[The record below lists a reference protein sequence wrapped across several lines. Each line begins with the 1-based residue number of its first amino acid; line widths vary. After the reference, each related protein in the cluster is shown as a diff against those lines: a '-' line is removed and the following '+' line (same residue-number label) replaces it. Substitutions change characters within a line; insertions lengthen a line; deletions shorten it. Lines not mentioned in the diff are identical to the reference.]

1 MAMLITMNKGKY
13 TNKDAVENV
22 IRYITRTRA
31 MEDRADE
38 LIAWGGWGIGIYQTP
53 ELVIE
58 QFCRLQKNHRIEKR
72 GSRIFHEVLG
82 ITEKELGR
90 LGHDYSRVY
99 QVAVNCAQYY
109 FAMGHQVVFA
119 IHNAK
124 DGCLERNKGV
134 HIHFVVNTINF
145 ATGNKWH
152 SNLREN
158 WARNR
163 TFDDIIRRFMDPDPL
178 ESELPF

>member
-1 MAMLITMNKGKY
+1 MAMLITMNKGNY
-13 TNKDAVENV
+13 TNGDAVENV
-22 IRYITRTRA
+22 VRYVTRTRLR
-31 MEDRADE
+31 EERAAE
-38 LIAWGGWGIGIYQTP
+38 LITWGGWGVGVYQTP

-58 QFCRLQKNHRIEKR
+58 QFCRLQKIHRIETR

-82 ITEKELGR
+82 ITKEEFDKLGC
-90 LGHDYSRVY
+90 DYGRIY
-99 QVAVNCAQYY
+99 QVAVECAKYY
-109 FAMGHQVVFA
+109 YSMGYQVVFA

-124 DGCLERNKGV
+124 DGCLERNKGL

-145 ATGNKWH
+145 MTGNKWH

-163 TFDDIIRRFMDPDPL
+163 IFDDIMRRFMDPEPF